1 MLVIEC
7 SRCCLLLFKLIECN
21 FRFGQFTFNL
31 KSKKMHFLL
40 RLNFVCREREWSSI
54 VKSSENICNF
64 FPLPF
69 ENSSFWIFYGQKK
82 NCRIC
87 TNPYVRFSLSIFPFL
102 SFLFCLSLSLSSLFL
117 FLSFPLFH
125 FKYICF
131 YCLLQTSLV
140 KFGLMLK
147 TFIEPFTEFNAK

>member
-1 MLVIEC
+1 
-7 SRCCLLLFKLIECN
+7 
-21 FRFGQFTFNL
+21 
-31 KSKKMHFLL
+31 MHFLL
-40 RLNFVCREREWSSI
+40 QFNFVCRERERSSI

-64 FPLPF
+64 FPCLLRILLF
-69 ENSSFWIFYGQKK
+69 EFFMAKK

-147 TFIEPFTEFNAK
+147 TFFEPFTEFNAK